1 MSEFGGIFDYELS
14 TMVFE
19 YLNLAFLA
27 AYGLGV
33 IWLVARPVLGARG
46 LPLKTA

>member
-1 MSEFGGIFDYELS
+1 MSEFGGIFDYHLS

-19 YLNLAFLA
+19 YLNLAFFA

-33 IWLVARPVLGARG
+33 VWLVRRRVPRADG
-46 LPLKTA
+46 LALKAN